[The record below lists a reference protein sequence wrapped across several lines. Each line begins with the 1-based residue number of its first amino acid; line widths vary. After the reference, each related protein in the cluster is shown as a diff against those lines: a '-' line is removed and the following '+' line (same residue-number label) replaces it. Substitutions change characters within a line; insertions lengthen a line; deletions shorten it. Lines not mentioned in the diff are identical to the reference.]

1 MSLMDNHIYMDIS
14 ENIKSTERFQ
24 SLYDAVI
31 EYSKDLTI
39 FLLQTPLAIFTE
51 RDYYENGILVVIPN
65 KAIYLYNCGED
76 SELFDDYCEDII
88 DDLNSLIVEKYPQY
102 FALLGRKREWSK
114 LIEKISEIPT
124 RAQIDNI
131 TNKEQQRKIDLI
143 SSLCIGSVNELK
155 DFDKSLLSK
164 PSLSTLESIKNKII
178 LFDTDQTKFIY
189 EDKKNKKLIRV
200 QGLAGSGKTELLLHK
215 IRQIFVSDDTA
226 RIAVTC
232 FNRVLADSLKVRV
245 VDFFNRMKV
254 SEQITDTRLFI
265 AHSWGSRNNSKS
277 GLYARICTH
286 YKIPFQP
293 FSRSKP
299 PKEIWDEA
307 IECLESQGYE
317 PIFDYL
323 FIDEGQDFDDSFIK
337 LCDMVTAKQVF
348 IAGDVLQ
355 NIFSNNNI
363 INYTDTDYVL
373 SKVYRT
379 DPRTLLFSHVLGFGL
394 LEPQAVRWLEKNEW
408 ELSGYDIKKVS
419 NTLNHF
425 IISRKMIKRF
435 EITDE
440 TEDIIPISIYPES
453 SLDTENITENVVNI
467 IKNIKS
473 ENPDVLAKDV
483 AIIFTKY
490 NENIWNKF
498 AVYLGQ
504 ELNTKFGWDYLL
516 APREKRTQLENE
528 VTITNINNVKGLEF
542 PFVIIVANDSLNYIC
557 DRNVDIEVKKRN
569 ALYMA
574 LTRSFISSFLVIERN
589 IEIGEVIDKLVDIS
603 NKLHANE
610 AKLTIQKPEKII
622 SKELLYGIRATPLKT
637 QDEIIQECME
647 ELNLD
652 STTRAAVRSM
662 LKLIPVIIEGT
673 TNKDIIKAKIQEL
686 YSTYT
691 N

>member
-1 MSLMDNHIYMDIS
+1 MDNYIYMDIS
-14 ENIKSTERFQ
+14 DNIRSTERFQ
-24 SLYDAVI
+24 KLNDTVI
-31 EYSKDLTI
+31 EYGEDLTI
-39 FLLQTPLAIFTE
+39 FLLQKPLAIFTD
-51 RDYYENGILVVIPN
+51 RDYYENGILIVIPN
-65 KAIYLYNCGED
+65 KAIYLFDCGDD
-76 SELFDDYCEDII
+76 SDLFEDYCEDII

-102 FALLGRKREWSK
+102 FSLLGRKREWSK

-124 RAQIDNI
+124 RTQIDTI
-131 TNKEQQRKIDLI
+131 TNKEHQRKIDLI
-143 SSLCIGSVNELK
+143 SSLCIGSINELK
-155 DFDKSLLSK
+155 NFDKSLLSK
-164 PSLSTLESIKNKII
+164 SSLSTLESIRNKII

-215 IRQIFVSDDTA
+215 IRQIFVSDNNA

-265 AHSWGSRNNSKS
+265 AHSWGSRNNSTS
-277 GLYARICTH
+277 GLYARICAH

-293 FSRSKP
+293 FSRYKQ
-299 PKEIWDEA
+299 PKEIWNEA
-307 IECLESQGYE
+307 IECLENKSYE

-363 INYTDTDYVL
+363 INYTDTDYIL

-394 LEPQAVRWLEKNEW
+394 LEPQAVRWLEKKEW
-408 ELSGYDIKKVS
+408 ELSGYNITKVEDS
-419 NTLNHF
+419 LNDF
-425 IISRKMIKRF
+425 VISRKMIKRF
-435 EITDE
+435 EVTDE
-440 TEDIIPISIYPES
+440 TDDIIPISIYPEV
-453 SLDTENITENVVNI
+453 SLDTEIITSNI
-467 IKNIKS
+467 INIINSIKRD
-473 ENPDVLAKDV
+473 NPDVAAKDI

-490 NENIWNKF
+490 NENIWSNF
-498 AVYLGQ
+498 AILLGQ
-504 ELNTKFGWDYLL
+504 ELNIKFGWDYLL

-542 PFVIIVANDSLNYIC
+542 PFVIIVANDSLNYIS
-557 DRNVDIEVKKRN
+557 DKNIDVEVKKRN

-574 LTRSFISSFLVIERN
+574 LTRSFISSYLVIEKN
-589 IEIGEVIDKLVDIS
+589 NEIGGLIDKLVAIS
-603 NKLHANE
+603 TDLHANE
-610 AKLTIQKPEKII
+610 AKLTIQKPKKII

-652 STTRAAVRSM
+652 SKTKSALRSM
-662 LKLIPVIIEGT
+662 LKLIPVINEGT
-673 TNKDIIKAKIQEL
+673 TNKEIIKAKIQEL

>member
-1 MSLMDNHIYMDIS
+1 MDNYIYMNIS
-14 ENIKSTERFQ
+14 DNIRSTERFQ
-24 SLYDAVI
+24 KLNDTVI
-31 EYSKDLTI
+31 EYGEDLTI
-39 FLLQTPLAIFTE
+39 FLLQKPLAIFTE
-51 RDYYENGILVVIPN
+51 RDYYENGILIVIPN
-65 KAIYLYNCGED
+65 RAIYLFDCGDD
-76 SELFDDYCEDII
+76 SDLFEDYCEDII

-102 FALLGRKREWSK
+102 FSILGRKREWSK

-124 RAQIDNI
+124 RTQIDTI
-131 TNKEQQRKIDLI
+131 TNKEYQRKIDLI

-155 DFDKSLLSK
+155 NFDKSLLSK
-164 PSLSTLESIKNKII
+164 SSLSTLESIRNKII

-215 IRQIFVSDDTA
+215 IRQIFVSDDNA

-265 AHSWGSRNNSKS
+265 AHSWGSRNNSAS
-277 GLYARICTH
+277 GLYARICAH

-293 FSRSKP
+293 FSRYKQ
-299 PKEIWDEA
+299 PKEIWNEA
-307 IECLESQGYE
+307 IECLENKSYE

-323 FIDEGQDFDDSFIK
+323 FIDEGQDFDESFIK

-363 INYTDTDYVL
+363 INYTDTDYIL

-394 LEPQAVRWLEKNEW
+394 LEPQAVRWLEKKEW
-408 ELSGYDIKKVS
+408 ELSGYNITKVEDS
-419 NTLNHF
+419 LNDF
-425 IISRKMIKRF
+425 VISRKMIKRF
-435 EITDE
+435 EVTDE
-440 TEDIIPISIYPES
+440 SDDIIPISIYPEV
-453 SLDTENITENVVNI
+453 SLDTEIITSNI
-467 IKNIKS
+467 INIINSIKRD
-473 ENPDVLAKDV
+473 NPDVSAKDV

-490 NENIWNKF
+490 NENIWSNF
-498 AVYLGQ
+498 AILLGQ
-504 ELNTKFGWDYLL
+504 ELNIKFGWDYLL

-542 PFVIIVANDSLNYIC
+542 PFVIIVANDSLNYISSKNI
-557 DRNVDIEVKKRN
+557 DVEVKKRN

-574 LTRSFISSFLVIERN
+574 LTRSFISSYLVIEKN
-589 IEIGEVIDKLVDIS
+589 NEIGGLIDKLVAIS
-603 NKLHANE
+603 TDLHANE
-610 AKLTIQKPEKII
+610 AKLTIQKPKKII

-647 ELNLD
+647 ELTLD
-652 STTRAAVRSM
+652 SKTKSALRSM
-662 LKLIPVIIEGT
+662 LKLIPVINEGT
-673 TNKDIIKAKIQEL
+673 TNKEIIKAKIQEL